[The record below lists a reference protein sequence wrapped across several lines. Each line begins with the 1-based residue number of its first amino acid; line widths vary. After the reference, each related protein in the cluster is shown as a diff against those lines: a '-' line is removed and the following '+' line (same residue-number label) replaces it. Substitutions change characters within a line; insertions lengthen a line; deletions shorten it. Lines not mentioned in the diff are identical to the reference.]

1 MPAQTLTQAATR
13 FEDFYVPRFEI
24 LVSGRSLA
32 STVLR
37 DVTQVTYSDS
47 IDEIDSFDITVGNW
61 DDDAFAFKY
70 TGAERSVAGDGDVQK
85 LFLPGGA
92 DFELRL
98 GYGANLQTL
107 CKGSCNSLEPSF
119 PSGGA
124 ATLNVRLLNVLH
136 RLRAK
141 KHRDHWPNQRVTRG
155 QSKISRIAQDIGDRR
170 IEGCRFPL
178 PIRID
183 SAAMARET
191 PLTYVAQDNQYDIDF
206 LLQQAR
212 RHGYVVYVDRE
223 GTGSSAQEVLR
234 FGPPAG
240 RQAGVVEALYELRW
254 GEGLIDFMP
263 KLSMANQVASAQIRS
278 RNRDTNERIDPKVR
292 WDDSL
297 VQVNRDLCEVMFAA
311 PPGVVPDR
319 CREREEIVVNEPQ
332 FDAQQARRRAADLL
346 SERLRQMVEATGNTV
361 GLPDLRA
368 GQRIQIEGVGERFS
382 GQYFVT
388 KTTHT
393 INDQGYRT
401 KFTARRETRRAGA
414 TA

>member
-1 MPAQTLTQAATR
+1 MTAQTLPQAAVR

-32 STVLR
+32 PTVLR
-37 DVTQVTYSDS
+37 DVTQVTYNDS
-47 IDEIDSFDITVGNW
+47 IDEIDNFDLTVGNW

-70 TGAERSVAGDGDVQK
+70 TGAERSVAGDNDVQK

-92 DFELRL
+92 DFELKI
-98 GYGANLQTL
+98 GYGSSLHTL
-107 CKGSCNSLEPSF
+107 CKGSSTSLEPNF
-119 PSGGA
+119 PAGGA
-124 ATLNVRLLNVLH
+124 GTLNVRLLNVLH
-136 RLRAK
+136 RLRAR
-141 KHRDHWPNQRVTRG
+141 KHRDHWPNSRVAEGQTR
-155 QSKISRIAQDIGDRR
+155 ISRIAQDIGERR
-170 IEGCRFPL
+170 VEGCRFPL

-183 SAAMARET
+183 SAAMARE
-191 PLTYVAQDNQYDIDF
+191 PALTYLAQDNQYDIDF

-212 RHGYVVYVDRE
+212 RHGYVVYVDQERS
-223 GTGSSAQEVLR
+223 GSSVQEVLR

-240 RQAGVVEALYELRW
+240 RTPGVAEALYELRW
-254 GEGLIDFMP
+254 GEGLIDFAP

-278 RNRDTNERIDPKVR
+278 RNRETNERIAPSVR

-297 VQVNRDLCEVMFAA
+297 VSVNRDLAQVMFSG
-311 PPGVVPDR
+311 PPGVVPDS

-368 GQRIQIEGVGERFS
+368 GQRVQVEGFGERFS
-382 GQYFVT
+382 GLYFVT

-401 KFTARRETRRAGA
+401 KFVARREARRGGA
-414 TA
+414 A